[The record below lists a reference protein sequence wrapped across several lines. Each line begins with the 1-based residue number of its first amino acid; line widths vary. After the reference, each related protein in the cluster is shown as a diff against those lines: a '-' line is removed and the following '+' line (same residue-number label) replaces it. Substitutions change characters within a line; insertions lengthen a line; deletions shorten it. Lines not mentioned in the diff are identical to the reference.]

1 VVAAAIALSPGVMT
15 RALCR
20 SANLKVVKLNVT
32 LRQLRAFLLVHNLGS
47 FGKAAEALSMTQG
60 ALSHLIRELERQ
72 VGFRVFDRTTRSL
85 ALTVEGKTY
94 LRQAE
99 QVLMEV
105 QKLNETADD
114 VLSRKNRQFR
124 LGSTAALVA
133 SRLPP
138 MLHEFSLEHP
148 DVRIDLKDMHP
159 DELVNAMAE
168 GDIDLAIGPIRRRT
182 PASVSRKILFGSPIA
197 LVVSRDHAFA
207 KMESVSW
214 EQLKGQTFVFHSNDS
229 KAQLQADSG
238 VDLSGND
245 VIELS
250 HLHSILSVV
259 ESGGGITVV
268 AEYAIKYLRI
278 HDVVAVPLRSPQ
290 VMLKV
295 GLYRNKHHALS
306 EAAEH
311 FYEFVASRRH

>member
-1 VVAAAIALSPGVMT
+1 M
-15 RALCR
+15 
-20 SANLKVVKLNVT
+20 KVVKLSVT
-32 LRQLRAFLLVHNLGS
+32 LRQLRAFLLVNNLGS

-60 ALSHLIRELERQ
+60 ALSHLVRELERQ
-72 VGFRVFDRTTRSL
+72 VGFKVFERTTRRLSL
-85 ALTVEGKTY
+85 TFEGKTY

-99 QVLMEV
+99 QVLMEM

-138 MLHEFSLEHP
+138 LLHEFSLEHP

-159 DELVNAMAE
+159 DELVSAMAN
-168 GDIDLAIGPIRRRT
+168 GDVDVGIGPIRRRT
-182 PASVSRKILFGSPIA
+182 PASVSRKPLFSSPIT
-197 LVVSRDHAFA
+197 LVVPRGHVLA
-207 KMESVSW
+207 KKKSVSW
-214 EQLKGQTFVFHSNDS
+214 EQLRGQTFVFHSNYS
-229 KAQLQADSG
+229 LAQLQADSG
-238 VDLSGND
+238 VDLSENE

-259 ESGGGITVV
+259 ESGGGVTVV
-268 AEYAIKYLRI
+268 AEYAVKYLRI
-278 HDVVAVPLRSPQ
+278 HDVVAVPLISPQ

-295 GLYRNKHHALS
+295 GLYRNKNHALS

>member
-1 VVAAAIALSPGVMT
+1 
-15 RALCR
+15 
-20 SANLKVVKLNVT
+20 LKVVKLNVT
-32 LRQLRAFLLVHNLGS
+32 LRQLRAFLLVNNLGS

-60 ALSHLIRELERQ
+60 ALSHLIRELEGQ
-72 VGFRVFDRTTRSL
+72 VGFKVFERTTRRLSL
-85 ALTVEGKTY
+85 TFEGKAY

-99 QVLMEV
+99 QVMMEV
-105 QKLNETADD
+105 QKLNETAED

-138 MLHEFSLEHP
+138 LLHEFSLAHP

-159 DELVNAMAE
+159 DELVAAMAS
-168 GDIDLAIGPIRRRT
+168 GDIDLGIGPIRRRT
-182 PASVSRKILFGSPIA
+182 PATLSRKLLFSSPIV
-197 LVVSRDHAFA
+197 LVVPRGHPYAHKDA
-207 KMESVSW
+207 VTW
-214 EQLKGQTFVFHSNDS
+214 EQLKGQTFVFHSNNS
-229 KAQLQADSG
+229 LLQLEADSG
-238 VDLSGND
+238 VDLSGNE

-268 AEYAIKYLRI
+268 AEYAVKYLRI
-278 HDVVAVPLRSPQ
+278 HDVVAVPLTSPQ

-295 GLYRNKHHALS
+295 GLYRNKNHALS
-306 EAAEH
+306 EAAELFH
-311 FYEFVASRRH
+311 DFVASRRH